1 MFGVRAGCRL
11 LRLSVQPCQ
20 TVCHALRTSIPT
32 RSYAT
37 QEVIASFNNVESEYK
52 TYKPITPGIR
62 HLKRPDNP
70 HLYKGKPLRPL
81 TVPLRRKGGR
91 NSTGRIT
98 VRFRGGGHKQRIR
111 LVDFMRTEP
120 GEYDVIRIEYDPGR
134 SAHIA
139 LLNARDVKAEGT
151 AKWKYILAPE
161 GLRAGDVVQSFRSG
175 IPEDLYR
182 EVFGTQTEAAEAED
196 GEIDAAEAEQRAKER
211 ATTHALGIGILSGKT
226 IKPGNC
232 LPLKLI
238 PTGTV
243 IHSISLKPE
252 GKGALVRSAGTFARV
267 LHHEEGGRYSHIRLQ
282 SGEIRKILQTCVAT
296 VGKVSNAAWGGRSL
310 GKAGRSRW
318 LGWRPR
324 VRGVAMNACDHP
336 HGGGRGKSKSNK
348 HPVSVWGWPTKGK
361 RTRKPGPKGPKGSN
375 KMVLKERPRGKEKR
389 SGSST

>member
-1 MFGVRAGCRL
+1 MFNAIRACSL
-11 LRLSVQPCQ
+11 LRVAVQP
-20 TVCHALRTSIPT
+20 TVCNALRTSIIT

-37 QEVIASFNNVESEYK
+37 PSKKEIIASFDNVVSEYK
-52 TYKPITPGIR
+52 TYKPISPGIR
-62 HLKRPDNP
+62 HFKRPDNP
-70 HLYKGKPLRPL
+70 HLYNGNPVRLL

-98 VRFRGGGHKQRIR
+98 VRFRGGGHKRRIR

-139 LLNARDVKAEGT
+139 LLKARDVEVEGT
-151 AKWKYILAPE
+151 ALWKYILAPE

-182 EVFGTQTEAAEAED
+182 EVFGTQTEAEGQD
-196 GEIDAAEAEQRAKER
+196 IDAAEAERRAEER

-243 IHSISLKPE
+243 IHCVSLKPE
-252 GKGALVRSAGTFARV
+252 GKGALVRAAGTFARV

-282 SGEIRKILQTCVAT
+282 SGEIRKVLQSCVAT
-296 VGKVSNAAWGGRSL
+296 VGKVSNAAWGGQSL

-324 VRGVAMNACDHP
+324 VRGVAMNA
-336 HGGGRGKSKSNK
+336 
-348 HPVSVWGWPTKGK
+348 
-361 RTRKPGPKGPKGSN
+361 
-375 KMVLKERPRGKEKR
+375 
-389 SGSST
+389 